1 LLNNKKIISSILLG
15 ASIFVFSACS
25 DTKKEEKKVEV
36 KKIEKVN
43 VNVHKIKRQT
53 YPIWVD
59 FSGKTEAFKNVD
71 VTSRVNGEL
80 KELFF
85 KAGENVKKGQLLF
98 KIDDSQYKAVL
109 DQKNAGLQKNKASL
123 NLAYANVKRYKP
135 LVKKGLAPREKLD
148 ELIASQR
155 QALATVNA
163 DKATIK
169 QAKLDVEYT
178 NIKASISGQIGKSLL
193 DVGNLVS
200 ASSTNLA
207 KIVDSKILYV
217 NFDPSARE
225 VSLIKKYKA
234 QENPSVKIS
243 LENSPNLQ
251 LDGNIDF
258 IDNTTNKTTG
268 TVSMRAKIDNKDN
281 IIFPGTFVQIK
292 LFISDQ
298 VPLIA
303 VHPNN
308 LGQNQLGSFVYI
320 VDQNNRIKT
329 RQIET
334 QYSNNDLVMIKSGL
348 EEGDNVVVSNIT
360 KLRDNTLVNPTLV
373 DNPIKQ

>member
-1 LLNNKKIISSILLG
+1 MINTKKAISALLIG
-15 ASIFVFSACS
+15 ASIFVFTACS
-25 DTKKEEKKVEV
+25 DKKEEKKVEV
-36 KKIEKVN
+36 KKIEKTN
-43 VNVHKIKRQT
+43 VNVHKIKKQT

-80 KELFF
+80 KEVFF
-85 KAGENVKKGQLLF
+85 KAGEHVRKGQLLF

-148 ELIASQR
+148 ELVANQR
-155 QALATVNA
+155 QAQATVNA
-163 DKATIK
+163 DQATIK

-178 NIKASISGQIGKSLL
+178 NIKASIDGQIGKSLL
-193 DVGNLVS
+193 DVGNIVS
-200 ASSTNLA
+200 ASSTSLA

-217 NFDPSARE
+217 NFSPSARE

-234 QENPSVKIS
+234 QENPTVKVS
-243 LENSPNLQ
+243 LENTVDHLELS
-251 LDGNIDF
+251 GNIDF
-258 IDNTTNKTTG
+258 IDNTTNETTG
-268 TVSMRAKIDNKDN
+268 TVSMRAKIDNKEN

-292 LFISDQ
+292 LFISDKI
-298 VPLIA
+298 PFIA

-308 LGQNQLGSFVYI
+308 LGQNQLGSFVY
-320 VDQNNRIKT
+320 VVNQNNRIKT
-329 RQIET
+329 RQIQT

-348 EEGDNVVVSNIT
+348 EEGDNVVVSDIT

-373 DNPIKQ
+373 ENPIKK